1 MKHVPSLDADF
12 LPSYAEAKIKV
23 ECLFIIEDK
32 ISKLESLGLK
42 EGLGDQLTVNHKVN
56 QTRDLISLI
65 RAHISSSVSFHILAF
80 IFMPTIT
87 FRQG

>member
-1 MKHVPSLDADF
+1 MKHMPSLDADF

-42 EGLGDQLTVNHKVN
+42 EGLGCE
-56 QTRDLISLI
+56 DLWLLCMSFLLV
-65 RAHISSSVSFHILAF
+65 RALFPIAHPIFYSFG
-80 IFMPTIT
+80 PTIPFSPLSVAIYT
-87 FRQG
+87 